1 MNILDL
7 QNLEIEQSETMPQAV
22 TTVTTTT
29 TSVTFASAVH

>member
-7 QNLEIEQSETMPQAV
+7 QNLEIEQSDTMPQAA

-29 TSVTFASAVH
+29 TTVTFSSAVH